1 MKGYTNLTTIENYLL
16 TIIDSSFV
24 GQIEEWIADVE
35 KYIDMKTGRNFIADT
50 VATAKK
56 YDGDN
61 SRSILIDD
69 CVEITEVKIGTD
81 PALSVAV
88 SGEEDYFLYPANDVP
103 KTKIKLT
110 GGIFPSWPMQC
121 VSVKAKWGFS
131 VDVPADIRQAATVL
145 VAGIINYSLNAD
157 GEVKSMS
164 IGRYTVTYKDE
175 KQWQDFDRLEEVFK
189 HYLKF
194 NL

>member
-16 TIIDSSFV
+16 TVIDSAFV
-24 GQIEEWIADVE
+24 GQIEEWIADIE

-50 VATAKK
+50 VATVKK

-61 SRSILIDD
+61 SRALLIDD
-69 CVEITEVKIGTD
+69 CVEVTEVKIGTD
-81 PALSVAV
+81 DPLSVAV
-88 SGEEDYFLYPANDVP
+88 PGEEDYFLYPANDLP
-103 KTKIKLT
+103 KTKIKLA
-110 GGIFPSWPMQC
+110 GGVFPSWPMQGI
-121 VSVKAKWGFS
+121 SVKAKWGFS

-145 VAGIINYSLNAD
+145 IAGIINYSLQAE

-189 HYLKF
+189 HYVKY